1 MKNSNQLKAL
11 IRNYSKESS
20 VSAQILLRNYMH
32 ERFLERVSLS
42 KYKNNIVFKGG
53 QLISVLVGLDSRST
67 MDIDATIKGLAVNK
81 DYIVGIVDKILAVRI
96 NDNVSMRLNDVHE
109 IRAET
114 DGGYRVSIDTM
125 FDGIVQKIKID
136 ITVGDVI
143 TPSEFRYEIGLMFE
157 GRKIAILGYNL
168 ETIFSEK
175 LETIISRGT
184 ASTRI
189 RDYYDIYLLFQ
200 LYKDAINHSHM
211 AEAFYQTVKKRG
223 THAIIKDKDLIL
235 SEIYD
240 SDVLL
245 KLWNRYQKEYKY
257 AESVEWE
264 AVLKS
269 VDACLRICEQQ
280 KLRRG

>member
-1 MKNSNQLKAL
+1 MKAL

>member
-1 MKNSNQLKAL
+1 LKNSNQLKAL
-11 IRNYSKESS
+11 IRNYSKKSN
-20 VSAQILLRNYMH
+20 VSAQVLLRNYMH

-42 KYKNNIVFKGG
+42 RYINNFVFKGG

-67 MDIDATIKGLAVNK
+67 IDMDATVKGLFVDQN
-81 DYIVGIVDKILAVRI
+81 YIVGIVEEILAVEV
-96 NDNVSMRLNDVHE
+96 DDSVSMRLNSVHD

-114 DGGYRVSIDTM
+114 EGGYRVSIDTI
-125 FDGIVQKIKID
+125 FDGIFQKIKID

-143 TPSEFRYEIGLMFE
+143 TPSEMRYEIELMFE
-157 GRKIAILGYNL
+157 DRKIAIMGYNL

-189 RDYYDIYLLFQ
+189 RDYYDIYLLYQ
-200 LYKDAINHSHM
+200 IYKDAINHGHM

-223 THAIIKDKDLIL
+223 TQAIINDKELIFN
-235 SEIYD
+235 EICS

-245 KLWNRYQKEYKY
+245 KMWNKYQKEYKY
-257 AESVEWE
+257 AEAVEW
-264 AVLKS
+264 KS
-269 VDACLRICEQQ
+269 VLQAVGVCLSIYEQQ
-280 KLRRG
+280 KS

>member
-1 MKNSNQLKAL
+1 
-11 IRNYSKESS
+11 
-20 VSAQILLRNYMH
+20 MH
-32 ERFLERVSLS
+32 ERFLERVTHSR
-42 KYKNNIVFKGG
+42 YKNNIVFKGG
-53 QLISVLVGLDSRST
+53 QLISVLVGLESRST
-67 MDIDATIKGLAVNK
+67 IDMDATIKGLAVDK
-81 DYIVGIVDKILAVRI
+81 EYIVGIIEDILAVEV

-114 DGGYRVSIDTM
+114 DGGYRISIDTN
-125 FDGIVQKIKID
+125 FDGIFQKIKID

-143 TPSEFRYEIGLMFE
+143 SPSELRYEIELMFE
-157 GRKIAILGYNL
+157 NRKIAILGYNL

-189 RDYYDIYLLFQ
+189 RDYYDVYLLFQ
-200 LYKDAINHSHM
+200 LYKDAINRSHM

-223 THAIIKDKDLIL
+223 TQTIIKDKELIL
-235 SEIYD
+235 SEIYG

-269 VDACLRICEQQ
+269 VDACLRICEQ
-280 KLRRG
+280 

>member
-53 QLISVLVGLDSRST
+53 QLISALVGLDSRST
-67 MDIDATIKGLAVNK
+67 MDMDATIKGLVVDK
-81 DYIVGIVDKILAVRI
+81 DCIVGIVDEILAVSI
-96 NDNVSMRLNDVHE
+96 NDDVSMKLNSVHE

-114 DGGYRVSIDTM
+114 DGGYRVSIDTI
-125 FDGIVQKIKID
+125 FDGIFQKIKID

-143 TPSEFRYEIGLMFE
+143 TPSELRYEIGLMFE

-189 RDYYDIYLLFQ
+189 RDYYDIYLLYQ
-200 LYKDAINHSHM
+200 LYQDTINPSHM
-211 AEAFYQTVKKRG
+211 AEAFYQTAKKRG
-223 THAIIKDKDLIL
+223 TQAIINDKELIFN
-235 SEIYD
+235 EICS

-257 AESVEWE
+257 AESVDW
-264 AVLKS
+264 KS
-269 VDACLRICEQQ
+269 VLYAVGVCLSIYEQH
-280 KLRRG
+280 KS

>member
-1 MKNSNQLKAL
+1 LKNSNQLKAL
-11 IRNYSKESS
+11 IRNYSKKSN
-20 VSAQILLRNYMH
+20 VSAQVLLRNYMH

-53 QLISVLVGLDSRST
+53 QLISALVGLDSRST
-67 MDIDATIKGLAVNK
+67 MDMDATIKGLVVDK
-81 DYIVGIVDKILAVRI
+81 DCIVGIVDEILAVSI
-96 NDNVSMRLNDVHE
+96 NDDVSMKLNSVHE

-114 DGGYRVSIDTM
+114 DGGYRVSIDTI
-125 FDGIVQKIKID
+125 FDGIFQKIKID

-143 TPSEFRYEIGLMFE
+143 TPSELRYEIGLMFE

-189 RDYYDIYLLFQ
+189 RDYYDIYLLYQ
-200 LYKDAINHSHM
+200 LYQDTINPSHM
-211 AEAFYQTVKKRG
+211 AEAFYQTAKKRG
-223 THAIIKDKDLIL
+223 TQAIINDKELIFN
-235 SEIYD
+235 EICS

-257 AESVEWE
+257 AESVDW
-264 AVLKS
+264 KS
-269 VDACLRICEQQ
+269 VLYAVGVCLSIYEQH
-280 KLRRG
+280 KS

>member
-235 SEIYD
+235 SEIYE

>member
-11 IRNYSKESS
+11 IRNFSKEND

-32 ERFLERVSLS
+32 ERFLERVSHS
-42 KYKNNIVFKGG
+42 RYKNNIVFKGG
-53 QLISVLVGLDSRST
+53 QLISVLVGLESRST
-67 MDIDATIKGLAVNK
+67 IDMDATIKGLAVDK
-81 DYIVGIVDKILAVRI
+81 EYIVGIIEDILAVQV
-96 NDNVSMRLNDVHE
+96 NDNVSMRLNDVYE

-114 DGGYRVSIDTM
+114 DGGYRINIDTK
-125 FDGIVQKIKID
+125 FDGIFQKIKID
-136 ITVGDVI
+136 ITVGDEI
-143 TPSEFRYEIGLMFE
+143 SPSELRYEIKLMFE
-157 GRKIAILGYNL
+157 NRKIAILGYNL

-189 RDYYDIYLLFQ
+189 RDYYDVYLLFQ
-200 LYKDAINHSHM
+200 LYKDAINRSHM

-223 THAIIKDKDLIL
+223 TQTIIKDKELIL

-240 SDVLL
+240 SYVLL

-264 AVLKS
+264 TVLKS
-269 VDACLRICEQQ
+269 VEACLRICEQ
-280 KLRRG
+280 